1 MEKFSKKVGIMGGS
15 FDPIHIGHLILAES
29 AYEQFDLEQVLFIPT
44 GNPPHKDISIFSTSK
59 QRLEMVSLAIQ
70 DNSHFQLS
78 TLEMEREGVIYT
90 FRTLEIIKNQNPDT
104 DYYFIMGAD
113 SLFDFE
119 SWKEPSKITEYCTL
133 LVATRENMEN
143 QALKDK
149 ILYLKNKYKSRIQ
162 ILNTPNIDI
171 SSRSVRESVKNGST
185 IKYFVPKEVETYIK
199 KNHLYLYKE

>member
-1 MEKFSKKVGIMGGS
+1 MIEKLSKKVGIMGGS
-15 FDPIHIGHLILAES
+15 FDPIHIGHLMIAES
-29 AYEQFDLEQVLFIPT
+29 AYEQFDLERILFIPT
-44 GNPPHKDISIFSTSK
+44 GNPPHKDISIYSTSK

-70 DNSHFQLS
+70 DNHHFQLS

-90 FRTLEIIKNQNPDT
+90 FRTLEILKNQNPDIE
-104 DYYFIMGAD
+104 YYFIMGAD

-143 QALKDK
+143 QALMDK
-149 ILYLKNKYKSRIQ
+149 ILYLENKYKGKIQ

-171 SSRSVRESVKNGST
+171 SSRTLRERVKNGST
-185 IKYFVPKEVETYIK
+185 IKYYVPKDVENYIK
-199 KNHLYLYKE
+199 KNHLYKE